1 MNGLVLAPQRYGIRE
16 VALRVGQEW
25 ESLGHDVDYDLPDGD
40 AARIGP
46 LTVGVPGI
54 ALWWDRWFRQLEDSY
69 QEYDLIWTHQP
80 LTPRLP
86 THNPDLWDRVVV
98 TFHTTEY
105 AKHALAR
112 DGIYPRNRRL
122 YHLVTKQ
129 MERRFYQ
136 KLSELDDAN
145 PKYTVV
151 SPQLKDE
158 IAEFGVGQADCIP
171 NGIFVPEKQSF
182 EPIRSEY
189 GIPDEATVVFNIG
202 SLSPQ
207 KRPAL
212 FAETM
217 AEVCNQREDLYCI
230 MAGKGPK
237 AEAVE
242 EQTTDRVKA
251 IGFVSDEE
259 KWRWFAD
266 ADLFASL
273 SAYEGMPVATLEA
286 LSFGLPI
293 VLSDI
298 PAHRAVIDE
307 YDATGECIQPRA
319 NEMLTAIN
327 RYEGEQVAVSLPT
340 WSDVG
345 EEYLT
350 LVS

>member
-1 MNGLVLAPQRYGIRE
+1 MNCLVLAPQRYGIRE
-16 VALRVGQEW
+16 VALRVGEEW
-25 ESLGHDVDYDLPDGD
+25 ESLGHDVEYDLPDGD

-54 ALWWDRWFRQLEDSY
+54 ALWWDHWFRRLEDSY

-86 THNPDLWDRVVV
+86 TQNTDLWDRVIV
-98 TFHTTEY
+98 TFHTTEH

-112 DGIYPRNRRL
+112 EGIYPQTRRP

-136 KLSELDDAN
+136 QLSGLDAAE
-145 PKYTVV
+145 PTYTVV
-151 SPQLKDE
+151 SSQLEEE
-158 IAEFGVGQADCIP
+158 IAEFGIQQVDCIP
-171 NGIFVPEKQSF
+171 NGIFVPEQQSF
-182 EPIRSEY
+182 NPIRSEC
-189 GIPDEATVVFNIG
+189 GIPGDATVVFNIG

-212 FAETM
+212 FAKTM
-217 AEVCNQREDLYCI
+217 AEACDQRDDLYCV

-237 AEAVE
+237 AEAVNE
-242 EQTTDRVKA
+242 HTTDRVKA
-251 IGFVSDEE
+251 VGFVSDKE
-259 KWRWFAD
+259 KWRWFTD

-286 LSFGLPI
+286 LSFGLPV

-307 YDATGECIQPRA
+307 YDATGECIQPSA
-319 NEMLTAIN
+319 ADILAAIE
-327 RYEGEQVAVSLPT
+327 RYEGERAAVSLPT
-340 WSDVG
+340 WSDVASD
-345 EEYLT
+345 YLK